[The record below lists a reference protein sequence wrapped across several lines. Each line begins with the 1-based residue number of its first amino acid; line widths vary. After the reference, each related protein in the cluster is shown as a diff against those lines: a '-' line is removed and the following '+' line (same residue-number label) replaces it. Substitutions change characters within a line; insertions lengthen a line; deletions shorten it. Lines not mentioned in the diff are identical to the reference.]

1 MGFKLEN
8 DGGGNGSLV
17 LSTRGIL
24 PHHSRYFIP
33 VGGTSVW
40 GNGGEGVG
48 EDLCQGCH
56 HFYASTVADTLFL
69 YVFSGMFVN
78 FKVFLADL
86 STKNMTQNRFSGWV
100 C

>member
-1 MGFKLEN
+1 VGFKLEN
-8 DGGGNGSLV
+8 DGGGNGSLA

-40 GNGGEGVG
+40 GIGGGETCVRGVITFV
-48 EDLCQGCH
+48 H
-56 HFYASTVADTLFL
+56 HLLQSPYSCIFSVACC
-69 YVFSGMFVN
+69 VN